1 VAFVKFRR
9 WIRSIRTWP
18 TDRVIA
24 GASVFIAVCSVLIAL
39 SSLTLSIKEARASR
53 QHDRLSVRPRL
64 SISFD
69 YNRKG
74 TGWTLMNDGIG
85 PARIRGFKIFVDEGL
100 ATGPADA
107 NQATMDRLTST
118 TPEYVNKVNAANHLD
133 AALKGVPHYFYI
145 DFGQTHE
152 GMGNTLLVVV
162 DKATTTIMSRVPKTY
177 NGFPIKIKVITERQK
192 YWKYNHPGDVPPGCV
207 VSEGPGY
214 RHLVCPVTKPDLR
227 DPIGAP

>member
-1 VAFVKFRR
+1 MASSSGTRR
-9 WIRSIRTWP
+9 Q
-18 TDRVIA
+18 A
-24 GASVFIAVCSVLIAL
+24 GASCGSTRRI
-39 SSLTLSIKEARASR
+39 LTPFQFFYQLR
-53 QHDRLSVRPRL
+53 D
-64 SISFD
+64 
-69 YNRKG
+69 
-74 TGWTLMNDGIG
+74 
-85 PARIRGFKIFVDEGL
+85 
-100 ATGPADA
+100 
-107 NQATMDRLTST
+107 T
-118 TPEYVNKVNAANHLD
+118 T
-133 AALKGVPHYFYI
+133 LKGVPHYFYI